1 MPFFNFRWD
10 LPHSMAFL
18 LSQTLLFAPNFLN
31 QVKKPD
37 FKVCIPLRL
46 DTLPKRRGTS
56 ENSVTRHFFSIWW
69 LSSHKN
75 IPNYILTKFQDI
87 PFANSM
93 IFSGPK
99 LLLEIMKKQQKS
111 VPNMFKILAQLPL
124 KWEVVLDQ
132 PVEAEKPRW
141 IIFLRLRTRKRAAF

>member
-1 MPFFNFRWD
+1 MVSKFGNWAKYSEFGKKFEFHPS
-10 LPHSMAFL
+10 PHRYIGHAGK
-18 LSQTLLFAPNFLN
+18 NWE
-31 QVKKPD
+31 K
-37 FKVCIPLRL
+37 
-46 DTLPKRRGTS
+46 S
-56 ENSVTRHFFSIWW
+56 EKSVTRHFFSIWW

-124 KWEVVLDQ
+124 K
-132 PVEAEKPRW
+132 
-141 IIFLRLRTRKRAAF
+141 RTVPIKAAQAWYFPKIN